1 MSVRIGTSGWS
12 YPGGRGTWNGVFYP
26 PKGARVRGFD
36 ELEFYARWF
45 DVVEVNSTFYGQ
57 PRPQVTAKWAE
68 RTPPGFEFA
77 VKLYQKFTHPAMF
90 REAATAAA
98 PEAEAAWLDQTGLV
112 RQADVD
118 EFRAGIAP
126 LADAGKLGPLLAQF
140 PPSFTVSS
148 EAIDYLGW
156 LLLTLA
162 DYSLAVELRHRSWSD
177 QARDT
182 ADLLDAY
189 AATWVL
195 IDEPKFEFSIRQ
207 HWGPHRPLVEP
218 AEAPADPPAGAL
230 AYMRFHGR
238 NAAEWWRHAAA
249 EDRYNYLYTERELRP
264 FAAAARSA
272 GATLKKAYL
281 FFNNHFSAQGVANA
295 VQLRRQLGQPVP
307 EPLPPDLARAFPWLE
322 TPPT

>member
-1 MSVRIGTSGWS
+1 MSIRVGTSGWS
-12 YPGGRGTWNGVFYP
+12 YPGGLGTWNGVFYP
-26 PKGARVRGFD
+26 AKGARPRGFD
-36 ELEFYARWF
+36 ELTFYARWF

-57 PRPQVTAKWAE
+57 PRAAVTAKWAE
-68 RTPPGFEFA
+68 RTPTGFEFA

-90 REAATAAA
+90 RETAADAA
-98 PEAEAAWLDQTGLV
+98 PEADAAWLDQTGEV

-118 EFRAGIAP
+118 EFRAGIEP
-126 LADAGKLGPLLAQF
+126 LATAGKLGPLLVQF
-140 PPSFTVSS
+140 PPSFTATP

-156 LLLTLA
+156 LLRTFA
-162 DYSLAVELRHRSWSD
+162 EYSLAVELRHRTWSD
-177 QARDT
+177 QEAET
-182 ADLLDAY
+182 AGLLAAY
-189 AATWVL
+189 GAAWVL

-207 HWGPHRPLVEP
+207 RWSAAGAGSDP
-218 AEAPADPPAGAL
+218 AEAL

-264 FAAAARSA
+264 FAAAAATA

-322 TPPT
+322 APPT

>member
-1 MSVRIGTSGWS
+1 MSIRVGTSGWS

-26 PKGARVRGFD
+26 AKGGRPRGFV
-36 ELEFYARWF
+36 ELTFYARWF

-57 PRPQVTAKWAE
+57 PRAAVTAKWAE

-90 REAATAAA
+90 RETAAEAA
-98 PEAEAAWLDQTGLV
+98 PEADAAWLDETGTV
-112 RQADVD
+112 RPADVD
-118 EFRAGIAP
+118 QFRAGIEP
-126 LADAGKLGPLLAQF
+126 LAAAGKLGPLLVQF
-140 PPSFTVSS
+140 PPSFTATP

-156 LLLTLA
+156 LLRTFGE
-162 DYSLAVELRHRSWSD
+162 YSLAVELRHRTWSD
-177 QARDT
+177 QEAET
-182 ADLLDAY
+182 AGLLAAY
-189 AATWVL
+189 GAAWVL

-207 HWGPHRPLVEP
+207 QWRGAGSGSSRSSE
-218 AEAPADPPAGAL
+218 AEAL

-249 EDRYNYLYTERELRP
+249 EDRYNYLYSERELRP
-264 FAAAARSA
+264 FAAAAVTVAA
-272 GATLKKAYL
+272 GAALKKAYL

-307 EPLPPDLARAFPWLE
+307 EPLPPELVARFPWIGDPA
-322 TPPT
+322 T